1 MPSGRN
7 LITAMSLAAAFIV
20 LGVRASA
27 AQERAPDPRM
37 LLNLDLFTA
46 PVNGDS
52 AGHGGGSSM
61 LDQIRAL
68 RAMGYLGGHS
78 PSAPLPAKPAM
89 APPPSNSED
98 EVEE

>member
-7 LITAMSLAAAFIV
+7 LITTMSLAAAIIV
-20 LGVRASA
+20 LGVRASG

-46 PVNGDS
+46 PANGDS
-52 AGHGGGSSM
+52 TGHGGGSSM
-61 LDQIRAL
+61 LEQIRAL
-68 RAMGYLGGHS
+68 RAMGYLSGHGAA
-78 PSAPLPAKPAM
+78 APLPANPAM
-89 APPPSNSED
+89 ATPSSNPED